1 MDKRSY
7 LGRIKLE
14 HIIFLLLV
22 AVSLVVYSLGYFEYL
37 LLSISAAIGALLFII
52 FRRVFTNNALTLNTP
67 RLSEGQQHNLRLIL
81 SILFFICYGLSF
93 LALTHGFYTKTA
105 LYYIS
110 IALCAGFIAAD
121 ILLVNTG
128 TQGTLNLLKS
138 FLLVLNITLT
148 NQIIFPYGIGL
159 PDSNYHIFD
168 IVIPIINDG
177 HVPLG
182 YSYSSFPGH
191 HILVAANSLIS
202 GIDPR
207 ILYYCLGGFV
217 ISLGLLFIFLIGRKF
232 VSLKFGL
239 FAALTCTG
247 CDYLLHFGAHPAH
260 MSYTYFLAIAIFA
273 VTLYLY
279 YKRGSSFV
287 IFFVI
292 LSAAIIFTHR
302 FSGAV
307 ILVVLAVML
316 LVELFNYI
324 KAREY
329 RFQVHS
335 LALLFLVALFA
346 HWMYISSMMGTLVHI
361 IEVYYDAFTQ
371 EAATSISLTTT
382 FAKLPMGNL
391 LLNEIGSG
399 ILIMLSVVGFLHFSK
414 HTSSFKKFILAL
426 VVVFLLLMSL
436 EILMKESY
444 LESHR
449 LYVFLQEFSLVFLAT
464 CAIIWM
470 LNNFK
475 KLKLLPIIL
484 VICLSFFSLASLIH
498 GEETSLFKGDRAYWK
513 LYETPYERQA
523 AIWVERNTSDGSG
536 IIQSLSFRNPTVDI
550 TAEILPVREMD
561 DSASNDMLVIDF
573 AQVPEGSLIIF
584 SRFDIDIGFPYKRT
598 SPGKYYTGG
607 TSYDRLDTSVI
618 SSLEEEEKLYDNGVV
633 SIYKSG

>member
-1 MDKRSY
+1 MDKRSH

-14 HIIFLLLV
+14 HIIFVLLV
-22 AVSLVVYSLGYFEYL
+22 TVSLVVYYLGYFEYL
-37 LLSISAAIGALLFII
+37 LLPVSAAIGALLFII
-52 FRRVFTNNALTLNTP
+52 FRRVFANNELTLNTP
-67 RLSEGQQHNLRLIL
+67 RLSEGKQHTLRLIL

-93 LALTHGFYTKTA
+93 LALMHGFYTKTA
-105 LYYIS
+105 LYYIP
-110 IALCAGFIAAD
+110 IALCAGLIAAD
-121 ILLVNTG
+121 ILLVSNR
-128 TQGTLNLLKS
+128 TQGTINLLKS

-148 NQIIFPYGIGL
+148 NQILFPYGIGL

-202 GIDPR
+202 GMDPR
-207 ILYYCLGGFV
+207 MLYYCLGGFV
-217 ISLGLLFIFLIGRKF
+217 TSLGLLFVFLIGRKF
-232 VSLKFGL
+232 VSLQFGL
-239 FAALTCTG
+239 FAALTYTG
-247 CDYLLHFGAHPAH
+247 CDYLLHFGAHSTH
-260 MSYTYFLAIAIFA
+260 MTYTYFLAIAIFT

-279 YKRGSSFV
+279 HKRDSSFV

-292 LSAAIIFTHR
+292 LSAAIIFTHH

-307 ILVVLAVML
+307 IMVMLAAML

-382 FAKLPMGNL
+382 FAKLPLGNL

-399 ILIMLSVVGFLHFSK
+399 ILIILSVVGFLHFSK
-414 HTSSFKKFILAL
+414 HTASFKKFVLAL

-449 LYVFLQEFSLVFLAT
+449 LYIFLQEFSLVFLAS

-513 LYETPYERQA
+513 LYETPYERHSA
-523 AIWVERNTSDGSG
+523 MWVECYIADDSS
-536 IIQSLSFRNPTVDI
+536 IIQSLSFRNPTADI
-550 TAEILPVREMD
+550 TAEKLPVMEID
-561 DSASNDMLVIDF
+561 DSTGNDVLVIDYKQI
-573 AQVPEGSLIIF
+573 AEDSLIIF

-598 SPGKYYTGG
+598 TPGKYYLGG
-607 TSYDRLDTSVI
+607 TSYDRLDKSVI

-633 SIYKSG
+633 SIYKLR